1 MEFVDSDKIEELIP
15 LRDMIDMI
23 EDYYANG
30 KERNA
35 LVPERLFIND
45 NDNTAILMP
54 SFFENYYAAKV
65 IGIAPENARIGEP
78 TLRGIIVLYDRKKM
92 EPLLLLDARSIT
104 AIRTGAISGVGMKYM
119 AADNTSTVGVI
130 GTGDQGWSHFQAA
143 CAVRPVKTA
152 LINNR
157 SPERLEKFINKAVKK
172 FPDIEFKSAN
182 QEEILQEAE
191 LIITTSTSKDPV
203 LPKIEGIDLSG
214 KHFAGSGA
222 FKSNMQEIPDY
233 IIERADHISVD
244 SYAAF
249 SECGE
254 MLKAKSIGYNDS
266 NVYDTKKLV
275 LNGEKEIIKNSIT
288 IFKSVGVAI
297 LDVLAA
303 KLVYEKLK
311 GNR

>member
-1 MEFVDSDKIEELIP
+1 MEFVDSKEIEKLITMK
-15 LRDMIDMI
+15 DMIDTI

-30 KERNA
+30 KEKEA
-35 LVPERLFIND
+35 FVPERLFIND
-45 NDNTAILMP
+45 DDNTAILMP
-54 SFFENYYAAKV
+54 SFFEDYYAAKV
-65 IGIAPENARIGEP
+65 IGIAPGNAKIGDP
-78 TLRGIIVLYDRKKM
+78 TLRGVIVLYDRQRMK
-92 EPLLLLDARSIT
+92 PLLLLDARTIT

-130 GTGDQGWSHFQAA
+130 GTGDQGWSHLQAA
-143 CAVRPVKTA
+143 CAVRPIKTA

-157 SPERLEKFINKAVKK
+157 SPERLERFIAKAVKK

-182 QEEILQEAE
+182 QGEILQEAE
-191 LIITTSTSKDPV
+191 LIITTSTSINPV
-203 LPKIEGIDLSG
+203 LPEIKDIDLSG

-233 IIERADHISVD
+233 IIENADYISAD

-249 SECGE
+249 AECGE
-254 MLKAKSIGYNDS
+254 MKTANSIGYDET
-266 NVYDTKKLV
+266 NVMDTKKLV
-275 LNGEKEIIKNSIT
+275 LNGEQESMKSSIT

-297 LDVLAA
+297 LDVLAS

-311 GNR
+311 G